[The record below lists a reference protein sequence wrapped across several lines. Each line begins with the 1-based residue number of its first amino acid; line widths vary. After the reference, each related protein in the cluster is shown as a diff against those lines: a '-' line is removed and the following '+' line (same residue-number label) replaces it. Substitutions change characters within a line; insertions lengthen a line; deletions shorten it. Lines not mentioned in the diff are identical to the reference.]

1 MNAYYSWQNST
12 ITNLISATKLVNQL
26 EKYEFK
32 LLNKPDIL
40 TCSRSDNSV
49 IDLTFTTREL
59 NNMSINWEIN
69 EDKVSGSDYEII
81 LFSIN
86 IDDGNLVENPI
97 YNN

>member
-1 MNAYYSWQNST
+1 
-12 ITNLISATKLVNQL
+12 
-26 EKYEFK
+26 
-32 LLNKPDIL
+32 
-40 TCSRSDNSV
+40 
-49 IDLTFTTREL
+49 
-59 NNMSINWEIN
+59 MSINWEIN